1 MKYEILQLTG
11 GGDPGVSGEDPT
23 VTRPAPDTSAP
34 GGEESGSAPPGTQAG
49 PAGREDGAEAETEQ
63 PSEGDTSTQTGGAE
77 SQPSDRE
84 GDDTQPQQPAR
95 QEGDTQP
102 QQPAR
107 EGDDTQPQQPARE
120 GEDTQPQ
127 QPARQEAEA
136 AGSGAAPSGEG
147 REEERTHSGEEPL
160 PEVDAVLSNGERAGE
175 EGQSLV
181 PTTLTQPSLPGGSG
195 LGPALP
201 FSLGVLA
208 ALGVTGLLLWLRRRR
223 GSGALRLP
231 APPCR
236 GFRCAQVHEVGARDS
251 QQDAFCLAGL
261 ESPEGGVLA
270 AVADGMGGLVDSGQ
284 VSRALTDALGGS
296 FAPGGTDAPARQ
308 LQLLLQQALDQVED
322 LQKGRTAQSGST
334 LVMCLI
340 REGALSWLSV
350 GDSRI
355 YLWRGGGLIQLNRD
369 HDFHHDLTL
378 LAMQKDMTFAEADQD
393 PRRENLTSYIGG
405 GFPRKVE
412 WNPEPIPLRAG
423 DRVVLMSDGVYRA
436 LSQEEM
442 AWCLGGDAQAAADAL
457 RAAVTEKSLPQQDNF
472 TAVIL
477 EATGP

>member
-95 QEGDTQP
+95 
-102 QQPAR
+102 
-107 EGDDTQPQQPARE
+107 E
-120 GEDTQPQ
+120 GEDTQSQ

-236 GFRCAQVHEVGARDS
+236 GSAGSSGAPWPWPPGWAS
-251 QQDAFCLAGL
+251 GCM
-261 ESPEGGVLA
+261 SPCTA
-270 AVADGMGGLVDSGQ
+270 PW
-284 VSRALTDALGGS
+284 GS
-296 FAPGGTDAPARQ
+296 CSSPWG
-308 LQLLLQQALDQVED
+308 
-322 LQKGRTAQSGST
+322 
-334 LVMCLI
+334 
-340 REGALSWLSV
+340 
-350 GDSRI
+350 
-355 YLWRGGGLIQLNRD
+355 
-369 HDFHHDLTL
+369 
-378 LAMQKDMTFAEADQD
+378 
-393 PRRENLTSYIGG
+393 
-405 GFPRKVE
+405 
-412 WNPEPIPLRAG
+412 
-423 DRVVLMSDGVYRA
+423 
-436 LSQEEM
+436 
-442 AWCLGGDAQAAADAL
+442 
-457 RAAVTEKSLPQQDNF
+457 
-472 TAVIL
+472 
-477 EATGP
+477 